1 MAVPSEPRV
10 SYYVAHVRMEGDH
23 HGRNIL
29 PGNVAE
35 LFFQTEARTLLQH
48 LADPVTRFALRTYRD

>member
-1 MAVPSEPRV
+1 MAR
-10 SYYVAHVRMEGDH
+10 VRMSDDR

-35 LFFQTEARTLLQH
+35 VFFQTEARTLLQH
-48 LADPVTRFALRTYRD
+48 LADPVTRFALRTYKD